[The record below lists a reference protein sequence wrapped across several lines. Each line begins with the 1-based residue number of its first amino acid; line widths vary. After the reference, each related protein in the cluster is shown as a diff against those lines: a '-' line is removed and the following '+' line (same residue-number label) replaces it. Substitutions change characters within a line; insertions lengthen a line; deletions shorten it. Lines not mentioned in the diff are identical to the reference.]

1 MQILFW
7 RWALP
12 LRYAVRNMGRIDKP
26 STNGSSRR
34 PATKRRAWIA
44 LAPAAGAL
52 ALGVMGS
59 MVDFLAHGLVDAS
72 YFVIDLAF
80 VYFLSFAV
88 VVWVSEDKM

>member
-7 RWALP
+7 WWALP
-12 LRYAVRNMGRIDKP
+12 LRRGGRIND
-26 STNGSSRR
+26 STLGNRR
-34 PATKRRAWIA
+34 LPRSNKRAAVI
-44 LAPAAGAL
+44 LAPAPAAL
-52 ALGVMGS
+52 ALGIMGS

-88 VVWVSEDKM
+88 VVWVSEGKM

>member
-1 MQILFW
+1 M
-7 RWALP
+7 
-12 LRYAVRNMGRIDKP
+12 
-26 STNGSSRR
+26 
-34 PATKRRAWIA
+34 KRRAWVA

-52 ALGVMGS
+52 ALGIMGS

-88 VVWVSEDKM
+88 VVWIAEDKM